1 MKKSIFESQFGS
13 GKIGFLIRKFENR
26 PDRNQLVEL
35 VKDCFLE
42 KGLKIVDALEYTFHI
57 QLWENIKT
65 YMEHCSFGVVIIDNL
80 TPKTDN
86 NFNPNTFLEIGYLL
100 ALGKPILILLQNS
113 LEQKIPTNI
122 KAFIYTTFDSQ
133 DVHNENIKN
142 IVFEWID
149 KSQASPG
156 YLSIYFEKDNAD
168 LDMIKNLKVFLSE
181 VKCSTISDRTT
192 EPSKK
197 ETKGLKSASG
207 FLKIEFKVNDYKK
220 AFKFMEDF
228 NAGYYKH
235 AIEVQKYI
243 RKLDVKKYSAFIEGT
258 TPISIIPINHEE
270 IIYCP
275 RVSITGYE
283 SEIVYATELFEKK
296 KTSNVNE
303 IEIVILRPFGGD
315 KGFLYVSN
323 YMKYSNAFPIKI
335 YQSRKDNIPSL
346 PIAAIDILFLIIHRF
361 VITEQMLTHNQ
372 QDRTEYLK
380 VIDLH
385 IDKVKY
391 IIEKGIQIDEG
402 ISRNIKLFKR

>member
-1 MKKSIFESQFGS
+1 MKKSIFESQFGR

-35 VKDCFLE
+35 VKESFLE
-42 KGLKIVDALEYTFHI
+42 KGLKIVDALEHTFHM
-57 QLWENIKT
+57 QLWENIKA
-65 YMEHCSFGVVIIDNL
+65 YMEHCSFGVVIIDDL

-122 KAFIYTTFDSQ
+122 KAFIYTTFDTQ
-133 DVHNENIKN
+133 DVYNENIKN

-168 LDMIKNLKVFLSE
+168 FGMIKNLRVFLSE
-181 VKCSTISDRTT
+181 VKCATISDRTT

-197 ETKGLKSASG
+197 EIKGLKSASG

-228 NAGYYKH
+228 NAGYYKY
-235 AIEVQKYI
+235 AKEIQKFI

-275 RVSITGYE
+275 RASITGYE
-283 SEIVYATELFEKK
+283 SEIIYATELFEKK
-296 KTSNVNE
+296 ETSNINE
-303 IEIVILRPFGGD
+303 IEIVILRPFGND
-315 KGFLYVSN
+315 QGFLYISN

-335 YQSRKDNIPSL
+335 YQGRKDNIPSL
-346 PIAAIDILFLIIHRF
+346 PIATIDILFLIIHRSI
-361 VITEQMLTHNQ
+361 ITEQMLTHNQ
-372 QDRTEYLK
+372 QDRAEYLK
-380 VIDLH
+380 IIDLH

-391 IIEKGIQIDEG
+391 IIEKGIRIDEG